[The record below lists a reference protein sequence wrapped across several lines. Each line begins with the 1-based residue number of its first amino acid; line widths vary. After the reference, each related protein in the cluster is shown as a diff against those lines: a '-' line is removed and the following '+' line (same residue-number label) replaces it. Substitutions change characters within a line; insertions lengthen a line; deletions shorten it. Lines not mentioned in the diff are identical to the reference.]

1 MPTGPVMLTGRAWS
15 GEGAVQ
21 RVDVG
26 IDGKW
31 APAHLEH
38 PAAPFAWCAWSLP
51 WVADP
56 GEHELACRAT
66 DATGAT
72 QPLEQAWNYQGMGNN
87 VVQRIKVT
95 VG

>member
-1 MPTGPVMLTGRAWS
+1 
-15 GEGAVQ
+15 VQ

-38 PAAPFAWCAWSLP
+38 PAAPFAWCAWSMP

-56 GEHELACRAT
+56 GEHELSCRAT
-66 DATGAT
+66 DVGGAV
-72 QPLEQAWNYQGMGNN
+72 QPLEPAWNYQGMGNN
-87 VVQRIKVT
+87 VVQRIKVS
-95 VG
+95 VE